1 MTRMTPRPTPFGL
14 DGLSQWLQTRRHLI
28 LDGALATELERRGA
42 DLKDPLWSAKLLLE
56 QPALIRAVHL
66 DYFRAGAD
74 VATTASYQAT
84 FEGFAQRGLSADEA
98 ARLMRLSV
106 QLAAEARDAFW
117 AEAAGQAAHAGRAYP
132 LVAASVGPYGAM
144 LADGSEYRGHY
155 ALDEDALM
163 AFHRPRLQV
172 LAQAGAD
179 LLAVE
184 TLPCLAE
191 ARAVARLLRDEFP
204 TTPAWVS
211 FSCADGLHNSQGEL
225 FADCVAAL
233 DGFAQVVAIG
243 VNCTAPQHIG
253 SLLVQA
259 RSRTAKPLLVYP
271 NAGETYDAVSKQW
284 VPAGHAAHTP
294 FAEQA
299 LGWAAAGAL
308 AIGGCCRTSP
318 ADIGA
323 LFTRWSAAR

>member
-1 MTRMTPRPTPFGL
+1 MSPSTFAFGL
-14 DGLSQWLQTRRHLI
+14 HGLSQWLQTRRHLI

-42 DLKDPLWSAKLLLE
+42 DLKDPLWSAKLLIE
-56 QPALIRAVHL
+56 EPELIRAVHL
-66 DYFRAGAD
+66 DYYRAGAD

-117 AEAAGQAAHAGRAYP
+117 AELDGQAARAERAFP

-155 ALDEDALM
+155 ALDEEALI
-163 AFHRPRLQV
+163 AFHRPRLEV
-172 LAQAGAD
+172 LAAAGAD

-184 TLPCLAE
+184 TVPCLAE

-204 TTPAWVS
+204 TTPAWIS
-211 FSCADGLHNSQGEL
+211 FSCADGLHNSQGEML
-225 FADCVAAL
+225 ADCVAAL
-233 DGFAQVVAIG
+233 DGFEQVVAVG
-243 VNCTAPQHIG
+243 VNCTSPQHIA
-253 SLLVQA
+253 SLLIQA
-259 RSRTAKPLLVYP
+259 RGRTSKPLLVYP

-284 VPAGHAAHTP
+284 VPAGHAAHQP

-299 LGWAAAGAL
+299 LGWAEAGAQV
-308 AIGGCCRTSP
+308 IGGCCRTAP

-323 LFTRWSAAR
+323 LFSRLSLLP

>member
-1 MTRMTPRPTPFGL
+1 MSHDAPTPFGL
-14 DGLSQWLQTRRHLI
+14 LGLSRWLAEREHLI

-42 DLKDPLWSAKLLLE
+42 NLNDPLWSAKLLLA
-56 QPALIRAVHL
+56 QPELIRAVHL

-84 FEGFAQRGLSADEA
+84 FEGFAQRGLGADEA

-117 AEAAGQAAHAGRAYP
+117 ADAMGQFAQVGRARP

-155 ALDEDALM
+155 ALGEDALM
-163 AFHRPRLQV
+163 AFHRPRLAV

-184 TLPCLAE
+184 TIPCLAE
-191 ARAVARLLRDEFP
+191 ARAVARLLRDEWP
-204 TTPAWVS
+204 NTPAWIS
-211 FSCADGLHNSQGEL
+211 FSCADGLHNSQGEPL
-225 FADCVAAL
+225 ADCVAAL
-233 DGFAQVVAIG
+233 EDFAQVVAIG
-243 VNCTAPQHIG
+243 VNCTAPQHIA
-253 SLLVQA
+253 SLVAQA
-259 RSRTAKPLLVYP
+259 RSQTAKPVLVYP

-299 LGWAAAGAL
+299 MRWADAGACL
-308 AIGGCCRTSP
+308 IGGCCRTSP
-318 ADIGA
+318 ADIAA
-323 LFTRWSAAR
+323 LAARWRLAG

>member
-1 MTRMTPRPTPFGL
+1 MAESSVVPFGL
-14 DGLSQWLQTRRHLI
+14 QGLSQWLQQRRHLI
-28 LDGALATELERRGA
+28 LDGALATELQRRGA
-42 DLKDPLWSAKLLLE
+42 DLNDPLWSAKLLLA
-56 QPALIRAVHL
+56 QPELIRAVHL

-84 FEGFAQRGLSADEA
+84 FEGFAQRGLGADEA

-106 QLAAEARDAFW
+106 QLALEARDAFW
-117 AEAAGQAAHAGRAYP
+117 ADAVGQFAHVGRARP

-155 ALDEDALM
+155 AIDEDALM
-163 AFHRPRLQV
+163 AFHRPRLAV

-184 TLPCLAE
+184 TIPCLAE
-191 ARAVARLLRDEFP
+191 ARAVARLLRQEWP
-204 TTPAWVS
+204 ATPAWIS
-211 FSCADGLHNSQGEL
+211 FSCADGVHNSQGEL
-225 FADCVAAL
+225 LADCVAAL
-233 DGFAQVVAIG
+233 EGYAQIVAIG
-243 VNCTAPQHIG
+243 INCTAPQHIA
-253 SLLVQA
+253 SLVA
-259 RSRTAKPLLVYP
+259 RARARTAKPIVVYP

-299 LGWAAAGAL
+299 LRWADAGACL
-308 AIGGCCRTSP
+308 IGGCCRTTP
-318 ADIGA
+318 ADIAA
-323 LFTRWSAAR
+323 LFARWSAAG